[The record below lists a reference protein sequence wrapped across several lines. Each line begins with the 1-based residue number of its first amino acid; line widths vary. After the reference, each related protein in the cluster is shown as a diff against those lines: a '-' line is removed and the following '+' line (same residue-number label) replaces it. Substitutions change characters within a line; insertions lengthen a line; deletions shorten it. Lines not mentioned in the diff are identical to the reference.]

1 MSQILGTKSSFL
13 GWLGATIMQQ
23 RGNLVLC
30 DTFEILDLLSKF
42 TKTST
47 KEMTKIPDKSVLFFV
62 NIQAHGIE
70 KLVIWDMLINILQ
83 IFEMKPA
90 FWADLG
96 SQLCNKLM
104 ILFYM
109 IPLRY

>member
-47 KEMTKIPDKSVLFFV
+47 KEMTKIPDKSVLF
-62 NIQAHGIE
+62 
-70 KLVIWDMLINILQ
+70 LLIYRHTALKSLLYEI
-83 IFEMKPA
+83 
-90 FWADLG
+90 
-96 SQLCNKLM
+96 C
-104 ILFYM
+104 
-109 IPLRY
+109 